1 MMGFVLTIGL
11 LVSVFFGVVD
21 RSAAEESDLRIEAF
35 AVTWDVERHLNTP
48 EGREKAAEVLRR
60 LEATKIVIDLLRGGH
75 LVDPDL
81 ARTCRDYFI
90 SQGFEVAA
98 AVTTAPGDG
107 GWGHMSPTGN
117 CFCYTHEKTQTDLAD
132 LCRRAGEDFD
142 EIIVDDFLMTFC
154 TCELCERAR
163 GARTW
168 EEYWTSLMSHVGRN
182 RIVRPAHEANPQ
194 CRVII
199 KYPQWYDRFHE
210 FGYNPE
216 LEGRDFDAVWLG
228 TETRDPNTLRYGF
241 VQQFEAFVNFTWIA
255 SFHPEKT
262 LGAWYDHGDTP
273 PEVFVEQGYQS
284 VLAGAQHLTLF
295 HLHNLLEFGEVQKA
309 FVKSIPTLR
318 KLRELRKARDLHGVY
333 AYKPLESSGKQGE
346 YFIYDYLGMLGI
358 PLIPCHEFPEENGTV
373 FLSSH
378 ALKDPYLL
386 DHIEAHFQK
395 GGSVI
400 ATPRLLESLAC
411 EREVRERFG
420 YQEEPVSRKKFQG
433 NRLRIVD
440 SSLSQP
446 GESKEISAD
455 QPIQVSFD
463 LHPLPD
469 TGTPVKLLVKDRE
482 IPVFTERATPEGG
495 RAMVLNLSTFVQ
507 EDFDAV
513 KEQFLAPAPISFL
526 DMPELAVSR
535 IRSGIVYRNPFLMS
549 APTRVSSYLLGEDI
563 IVIENFRDGDIGARL
578 RLDGDWKEILHNLD
592 VIPQKLGG
600 TYVVAIPSREIV
612 ALQRIQK

>member
-1 MMGFVLTIGL
+1 MINFVLAVGL
-11 LVSVFFGVVD
+11 IVSLLFGVAD
-21 RSAAEESDLRIEAF
+21 RAAAIESDLRIEAF
-35 AVTWDVERHLNTP
+35 AVTWDVENHLNTP
-48 EGREKAAEVLRR
+48 EGREKAAAVLRR
-60 LEATKIVIDLLRGGH
+60 LEATKLVIDLLRSGH

-81 ARTCRDYFI
+81 ARTCRDYFA

-98 AVTTAPGDG
+98 GITTAPGDG
-107 GWGHMSPTGN
+107 GWGHMSPTGD

-142 EIIVDDFLMTFC
+142 EIIVDDFFMTFC
-154 TCELCERAR
+154 TCPLCERAR

-168 EEYWTSLMSHVGRN
+168 EEYRAALMSHVGRN

-199 KYPQWYDRFHE
+199 KYPQWYDKFHE

-216 LEGRDFDAVWLG
+216 LEGRDFDAVWVG

-241 VQQFEAFVNFTWIA
+241 VQQFQGFMNFAWIA

-273 PEVFVEQGYQS
+273 AEVFVEQGYQS

-295 HLHNLLEFGEVQKA
+295 HLHNLLEFGEVQEA

-318 KLRELRKARDLHGVY
+318 TLRGLRNIRDLHGVY
-333 AYKPLESSGKQGE
+333 VYKPLESKGNKGE
-346 YFIYDYLGMLGI
+346 YFIFDYLGMLGF
-358 PLIPCHEFPEENGTV
+358 PVVPCHEFPKENGTV

-386 DHIEAHFQK
+386 DRMLGHFQK
-395 GGSVI
+395 GGSVVV
-400 ATPRLLESLAC
+400 TPALLESLAC
-411 EREVRERFG
+411 EREVRTRFG
-420 YQEEPVSRKKFQG
+420 YQEEPISRKTFEST
-433 NRLRIVD
+433 RLRVFD
-440 SSLSQP
+440 SPLSQP
-446 GESKEISAD
+446 GQTKEIRSD
-455 QPIQVSFD
+455 QPIRVSFD

-469 TGTPVKLLVKDRE
+469 TEIPVRLLADDRE
-482 IPVFTERATPEGG
+482 IPLFTERATSEGG
-495 RAMVLNLSTFVQ
+495 RAMVLNLSTFSQ

-513 KEQFLAPAPISFL
+513 NERFLPPAPVSFL

-535 IRSGIVYRNPFLMS
+535 IRSGIVHRDPFLVS
-549 APTRVSSYLLGEDI
+549 APTRVSSYLLGEDT
-563 IVIENFRDGDIGARL
+563 IVIENFRDGGVGARL
-578 RLDGDWKEILHNLD
+578 RLDGVWKEILHHIE
-592 VIPQKLGG
+592 VIPQTPAG
-600 TYVVAIPSREIV
+600 TYVIAIPPREIV
-612 ALQRIQK
+612 ALQRVK